1 MKVLHFVDTAGSDE
15 HFFPAGNM
23 TMIEVQNNTSVRV
36 YFSNSGDITDHEI
49 DITTDTDKADEVAL
63 VIAEHMT
70 AGNVANGGVFKF
82 VAGASPIEDATA
94 IAYSIGADA

>member
-15 HFFPAGNM
+15 HFFPAANM

-49 DITTDTDKADEVAL
+49 DITVDTNKADETAL
-63 VIAEHMT
+63 KMAEYMT
-70 AGNVANGGVFKF
+70 AGNVANGGVAKF
-82 VAGASPIEDATA
+82 IARTAPLEDASA
-94 IAYSIGADA
+94 VAYSIGADA